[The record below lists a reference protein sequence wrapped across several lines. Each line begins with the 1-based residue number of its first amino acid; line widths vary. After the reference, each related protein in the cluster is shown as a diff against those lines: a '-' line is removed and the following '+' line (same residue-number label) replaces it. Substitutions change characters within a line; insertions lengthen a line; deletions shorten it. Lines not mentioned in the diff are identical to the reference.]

1 MAKLQYDSAKLNY
14 DTQSENT
21 VVTAPIAGVLEQF
34 GVQVHDMSAGGS
46 VAGVVSGAGGKT
58 LTFNVSERV
67 MKGLNIGDPVTVE
80 KNGTDYSGAI
90 SEIGSMVD
98 ASTGLFKVKAT
109 LGDADG
115 LASGTMVK
123 VYVTAEKADNVMVVP
138 ADCVNYSNGDAYVY
152 TYDAATATAKK
163 TPVED
168 GLIDSD
174 KIQIVSGL
182 SYDDEVITSWS
193 KELYDGATVN
203 IQGSDDSAETTADSS
218 ETTAEE
224 TTEAAET
231 AAK

>member
-1 MAKLQYDSAKLNY
+1 
-14 DTQSENT
+14 
-21 VVTAPIAGVLEQF
+21 
-34 GVQVHDMSAGGS
+34 
-46 VAGVVSGAGGKT
+46 
-58 LTFNVSERV
+58 

-152 TYDAATATAKK
+152 TYDAATSTAKK
-163 TPVED
+163 D
-168 GLIDSD
+168 SGGGRAHRFRQDSD
-174 KIQIVSGL
+174 RFRTFL
-182 SYDDEVITSWS
+182 
-193 KELYDGATVN
+193 
-203 IQGSDDSAETTADSS
+203 
-218 ETTAEE
+218 
-224 TTEAAET
+224 
-231 AAK
+231 